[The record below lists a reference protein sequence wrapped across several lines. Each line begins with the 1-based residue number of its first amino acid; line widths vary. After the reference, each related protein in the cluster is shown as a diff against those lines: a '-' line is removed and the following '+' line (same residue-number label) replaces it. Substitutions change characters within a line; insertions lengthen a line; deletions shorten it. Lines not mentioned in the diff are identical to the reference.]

1 MQEYDE
7 QELEASSEGYAS
19 TDIIDEDEL
28 LAEEVETAETKQE
41 KKDSAAEKPKQD
53 YTLGIW
59 AMILGILSLLL
70 FCIPV
75 LGLVL
80 ATVAIILGIV
90 AAARS
95 NGKKMGVSGI
105 VMGSIGLLSYLII
118 LLFFGGVL
126 SSVKENYDYFSGTAW
141 RNTTDGSVLYLY
153 SDGTFIRVE
162 EEGVFSDNF
171 YAGSYDVLRYED
183 TGLNFSQL
191 QEQYDGDYAYDVCL
205 YVKQYV
211 NNGKEQQNIAGT
223 MRYFYFIGKEYETG
237 EIVMS
242 YPHDSTQYGSLYPM
256 RETNLEYPSIGNQ
269 YLPTTAPAGVTE
281 VPTEEIP
288 TAEIATEEMP
298 TEEIPTEPMT
308 EEITTTEAATEAE
321 IRTEETNGASSTSAI
336 WGDAEDFFED
346 SKDSWDSFSEE
357 VSSVVEDMSSV
368 AEDVSS
374 AVEDMSSAAEDVSST
389 IEEITDSDSASQ
401 IQKWLEQLV
410 KKIQNWIDH
419 WIW

>member
-7 QELEASSEGYAS
+7 QELEASSEGYVS

-28 LAEEVETAETKQE
+28 LTEEVETAGTKQE
-41 KKDSAAEKPKQD
+41 KKTDSAAEKPKQD
-53 YTLGIW
+53 YTLGVW

-90 AAARS
+90 AAARG

-162 EEGVFSDNF
+162 EEGIFSDNF
-171 YAGSYDVLRYED
+171 YAGNYDVLRYED
-183 TGLNFSQL
+183 IGLNFSQL
-191 QEQYDGDYAYDVCL
+191 QEQYEEDYAYDVCL

-281 VPTEEIP
+281 VSTGEMETEEI
-288 TAEIATEEMP
+288 TTGEISTEL
-298 TEEIPTEPMT
+298 MT
-308 EEITTTEAATEAE
+308 EEITTTEVATEAE
-321 IRTEETNGASSTSAI
+321 IRTEETNGVSSTSAI
-336 WGDAEDFFED
+336 WGDAEDFFEN
-346 SKDSWDSFSEE
+346 SRDSWDSFSEE
-357 VSSVVEDMSSV
+357 VSSVVEDMSS
-368 AEDVSS
+368 ATEDVSS
-374 AVEDMSSAAEDVSST
+374 AVEDISSAAEDVSST
-389 IEEITDSDSASQ
+389 DSTSQ

-419 WIW
+419 WTW